1 MFQNALVSVS
11 EKKGLIEFLKPLY
24 QNGLRIV
31 STGGTAQY
39 LKDNGMSVVDISEQ
53 TGFPE
58 VMGGRVK
65 TLHPHVHMAILS
77 RPDHP
82 EDAELLKKSGLAP
95 FDLVICNLYPFEAAV
110 ENKLQ
115 GAELIEKI
123 DIGGPTVLRA
133 AAKNF
138 SQVTVVCD
146 PLDYVWIGEKKQ
158 TSIEERKHLA
168 AKVFAHV
175 SSYDSLVASELGNGW
190 GPQFSMGGHKVLELR
205 YGENPHQSA
214 AWYRILADQKGL
226 HTAEILQGKVLS
238 YNNLLDLEAASAL
251 VQTFMEPGAVA
262 VKHNN
267 PCGASIA
274 TNLSRAVEQTLKAD
288 PISVFGGIFAVN
300 REIGHLEAEM
310 LQSIFLECIVAPSF
324 TKEALEIFAKKK
336 NLRIL
341 KWKTLAEPQM
351 RFEMKT
357 VAGGFLLQQKDS
369 ISSQQIEKWKFLKQ
383 KPSNEILQD
392 LQFGEKVCAT
402 LKSNAIALVKNGQ
415 TVGLGMGQVNRVD
428 AVKQA
433 IERMHSHFGK
443 LDQVVLAS
451 DAFFPFPDSIEIAA
465 KAGVSWIL
473 QPGGSLKD
481 EEVFAAADKLGLN
494 MVVTGTRHFKH

>member
-11 EKKGLIEFLKPLY
+11 EKKGLVEFLKPLY
-24 QNGLRIV
+24 QKGMRIV
-31 STGGTAQY
+31 STGGTAQH
-39 LKDNGMSVVDISEQ
+39 LKDNGIQIVDISEQ

-65 TLHPHVHMAILS
+65 TLHPNVHMPILS
-77 RPDHP
+77 RQDHP
-82 EDAELLKKSGLAP
+82 EDFELLKKSGLAP

-110 ENKLQ
+110 EKKLQ

-146 PLDYVWIGEKKQ
+146 PHDYEWIAEKKEM
-158 TSIEERKHLA
+158 TLEDRKKLA
-168 AKVFAHV
+168 SKVFAHV
-175 SSYDSLVASELGNGW
+175 SSYDSLVAAELGNGW
-190 GPQFSMGGHKVLELR
+190 GEQFSLGGHKVMELR
-205 YGENPHQSA
+205 YGENPHQQA
-214 AWYRILADQKGL
+214 AWYRVLADQKGL
-226 HTAEILQGKVLS
+226 HTAEVLQGKVLS
-238 YNNLLDLEAASAL
+238 YNNLLDLEAASSL
-251 VQTFMEPGAVA
+251 VQTFTEPAAVA

-267 PCGASIA
+267 PCGASVA
-274 TNLSRAVEQTLKAD
+274 SQLSVAVEQTLKAD
-288 PISVFGGIFAVN
+288 PVSVFGGIIAVN
-300 REIGHLEAEM
+300 REIGKAEAEM
-310 LQSIFLECIVAPSF
+310 LQGIFLECVVAPSYS
-324 TKEALEIFAKKK
+324 TEALEIFAKKK

-341 KWKTLAEPQM
+341 KWKSLGQEQM

-357 VAGGFLLQQKDS
+357 IAGGFLLQQKDS
-369 ISSQQIEKWKFLKQ
+369 VASDISSWKFLGE
-383 KPSNEILQD
+383 KPSDSVLKD

-433 IERMHSHFGK
+433 IERMKTHFGN
-443 LDQVVLAS
+443 LSQVILAS
-451 DAFFPFPDSIEIAA
+451 DAFFPFPDSIEVAA
-465 KAGVSWIL
+465 KAGVSWVL
-473 QPGGSLKD
+473 QPGGSMKD
-481 EEVFAAADKLGLN
+481 EDVFAAAKGLGVN
-494 MVVTGTRHFKH
+494 MAITGVRHFKH

>member
-11 EKKGLIEFLKPLY
+11 EKKGLVEFLKPLY
-24 QNGLRIV
+24 QKGMRIV
-31 STGGTAQY
+31 STGGTAQH
-39 LKDNGMSVVDISEQ
+39 LKDNGIKIVDISEQ

-65 TLHPHVHMAILS
+65 TLHPNVHMPILS
-77 RPDHP
+77 RQDHP
-82 EDAELLKKSGLAP
+82 EDFELLKKSGLAP

-110 ENKLQ
+110 EKNLQ
-115 GAELIEKI
+115 GSELIEKI

-146 PLDYVWIGEKKQ
+146 PEDYSWIAGKNEITLEDRKQ
-158 TSIEERKHLA
+158 LA

-175 SSYDSLVASELGNGW
+175 SSYDSLVASELGNAW
-190 GPQFSMGGHKVLELR
+190 GSQFSLGGHKVMELR
-205 YGENPHQSA
+205 YGENPHQQA
-214 AWYRILADQKGL
+214 AWYRVLADQKGL
-226 HTAEILQGKVLS
+226 HTAEVLQGKVLS
-238 YNNLLDLEAASAL
+238 YNNLLDLDAASSL
-251 VQTFMEPGAVA
+251 VQGFTGPAAVA

-267 PCGASIA
+267 PCGAA
-274 TNLSRAVEQTLKAD
+274 VAEQLSLAIEQALKAD
-288 PISVFGGIFAVN
+288 PVSVFGGIIAVN
-300 REIGHLEAEM
+300 REIGKAEAEM
-310 LQSIFLECIVAPSF
+310 LQGIFLECIVAPSF
-324 TKEALEIFAKKK
+324 SNEALEIFAKKK

-341 KWKTLAEPQM
+341 RWKALGETQM

-357 VAGGFLLQQKDS
+357 VAGGFLLQHKD
-369 ISSQQIEKWKFLKQ
+369 IVGNDPEAWKFLGE
-383 KPSNEILQD
+383 KPSAAVLRD

-428 AVKQA
+428 AVKHA
-433 IERMHSHFGK
+433 IDRMQTHFGN
-443 LDQVVLAS
+443 LNQVVLAS
-451 DAFFPFPDSIEIAA
+451 DAFFPFPDSIEVAA

-473 QPGGSLKD
+473 QPGGSVKD
-481 EEVFAAADKLGLN
+481 EEVFAAAKKLGVN

>member
-11 EKKGLIEFLKPLY
+11 EKKGLVEFLKPLY
-24 QNGLRIV
+24 QKGLRIV

-39 LKDNGMSVVDISEQ
+39 LKDNGMSVVDVSEQ

-65 TLHPHVHMAILS
+65 TLHPHVHMSILS

-82 EDAELLKKSGLAP
+82 EDLELLKKTGLAP
-95 FDLVICNLYPFEAAV
+95 FDLVVCNLYPFEAAV
-110 ENKLQ
+110 EKNLQ
-115 GAELIEKI
+115 GSELIEKI

-138 SQVTVVCD
+138 AQVTVVCD
-146 PLDYVWIGEKKQ
+146 PDDYEWISQKIEISVGDRKK
-158 TSIEERKHLA
+158 LA

-190 GPQFSMGGHKVLELR
+190 GPQFSVGGHKVMELR

-226 HTAEILQGKVLS
+226 HTAEVLQGKVLS
-238 YNNLLDLEAASAL
+238 YNNLLDLEAASSL
-251 VQTFMEPGAVA
+251 VQNFKEPAAVA

-267 PCGASIA
+267 PCGAAIA
-274 TNLSRAVEQTLKAD
+274 AKLSQAVELALKAD
-288 PISVFGGIFAVN
+288 PVSVFGGIFAVN
-300 REIGHLEAEM
+300 REIGKAEAEM
-310 LQSIFLECIVAPSF
+310 LHSIFLECIVAPSF
-324 TKEALEIFAKKK
+324 TAEAMDIFAKKK

-341 KWKTLAEPQM
+341 KWKSLAEPQM

-357 VAGGFLLQQKDS
+357 VAGGFLLQEKDS
-369 ISSQQIEKWKFLKQ
+369 IGSANAQSWKFLKQ
-383 KPSNEILQD
+383 SPSDAVMKD
-392 LQFGEKVCAT
+392 LQFAEKVCAS
-402 LKSNAIALVKNGQ
+402 LKSNAIALVKDGQ

-433 IERMHSHFGK
+433 IERMKTHFGSLK
-443 LDQVVLAS
+443 DVILAS
-451 DAFFPFPDSIEIAA
+451 DAFFPFADSIEIAA
-465 KAGVSWIL
+465 QAGISWVL
-473 QPGGSLKD
+473 QPGGSMKD
-481 EEVFAAADKLGLN
+481 EEVFAAANKLGIN